1 MEQPM
6 THSMHDLAGRF
17 ALRALT
23 QRGTAAWARCAAIAC
38 TLAATACSCAPDVPG
53 PRLSASTL
61 FESARLWGQ
70 VLAYALACVVG
81 LGLAAASLRLA
92 WRRLDGAALW
102 LALMAWVAGA
112 CALAL
117 WLFSWLIYSLKFTCL
132 VSPFYDGMPLM
143 EVLALLNLLAL
154 QPLAAVLIALACAL
168 LAWMRRAP
176 PRI

>member
-1 MEQPM
+1 MI
-6 THSMHDLAGRF
+6 HSITELAGCLAMRP
-17 ALRALT
+17 RALPQRRT
-23 QRGTAAWARCAAIAC
+23 QALAGLAASVC
-38 TLAATACSCAPDVPG
+38 TLAATACSCAPAAPG
-53 PRLSASTL
+53 PLLSATTL

-70 VLAYALACVVG
+70 VLAYALACLAG

-102 LALMAWVAGA
+102 LALMVWVAGA

-143 EVLALLNLLAL
+143 EVFALLNLLAL

-176 PRI
+176 PRT